1 MSLCVATFGAGRA
14 NSDGCEELL
23 QQVGDHDY
31 DDDDDDCDGNGD
43 NDTEQVAVPGE

>member
-23 QQVGDHDY
+23 QQVGDHID
-31 DDDDDDCDGNGD
+31 DGNGD
-43 NDTEQVAVPGE
+43 DDDDTEQVAVPGE

>member
-23 QQVGDHDY
+23 QQVGDHD
-31 DDDDDDCDGNGD
+31 DDGNGDDGDD
-43 NDTEQVAVPGE
+43 NDTEQVAFLGE